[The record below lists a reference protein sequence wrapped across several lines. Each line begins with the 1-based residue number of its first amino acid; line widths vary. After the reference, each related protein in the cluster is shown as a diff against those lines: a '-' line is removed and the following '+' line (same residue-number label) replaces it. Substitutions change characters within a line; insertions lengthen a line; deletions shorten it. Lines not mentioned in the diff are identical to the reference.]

1 MYFQPDVER
10 DEEVASLRESLEGR
24 FQTVAGKCASHRDQF
39 LQHQAL
45 WRDRRREALDKFL
58 ISGEN
63 GTQPS
68 LTQFKQQVSQCQF
81 GKCWIDLSYR
91 NIG

>member
-10 DEEVASLRESLEGR
+10 DEEVTGLRESLEGR

-45 WRDRRREALDKFL
+45 WRDRRREALEKFL
-58 ISGEN
+58 TSGEN

-68 LTQFKQQVSQCQF
+68 LTQFKQQVCQRHC
-81 GKCWIDLSYR
+81 GRC
-91 NIG
+91 